1 MASVNIP
8 IISEFDAKGTQ
19 KAIKEFQSLE
29 GASAK
34 ASFAI
39 KKAALPAA
47 AAIAGLGVAL
57 VGATKAA
64 MEDQAE
70 QVQLA
75 LVLQNV
81 TGATDEQV
89 KATEDMIS
97 KMSLASG
104 VADSELRPALA
115 VLTRGTKDIA
125 EANKA
130 LALAQDISASSGA
143 SLSQV
148 SDALAM
154 AYGGNMKALGALSPG
169 IKAMIKDGASLDDV
183 MNVLGGTFGGAS
195 DAAAATAE
203 GGMKR
208 LGIALAETKE
218 SIGAALIPIVEAL
231 MPHLIA
237 FGAWAQENTKVF
249 LIVAGAIGGIAL
261 TILALNAAM
270 KVYAAAQL
278 IVNGVVA
285 IFNALLLAN
294 PITLVLLAVVAFIAI
309 LAALYFKFEVVR
321 KIVDTVFQA
330 MLAGGKAVFDGL
342 TTYFTGLYNV
352 FKTLFNGIA
361 KLWNNT
367 VGKLAFKI
375 PSWVPGLGGFGFEVP
390 NIPYLA
396 EGGIVTGP
404 TLAMIGERGP
414 EAVIPLSGRNSGMG
428 GNYTINITGG
438 LSSSADIGKA
448 VVNAIRQFNLTNG
461 PANIQVA

>member
-19 KAIKEFQSLE
+19 RAIKEFQSLE
-29 GASAK
+29 GASKK
-34 ASFAI
+34 AQFAI
-39 KKAALPAA
+39 KKAAIPAA
-47 AAIAGLGVAL
+47 AAVAGLGIAL

-75 LVLQNV
+75 LALENV
-81 TGATDEQV
+81 TGATDAQV
-89 KATEDMIS
+89 KASEDMIS

-115 VLTRGTKDIA
+115 TLVRGTKDIA
-125 EANKA
+125 TATDA
-130 LALAQDISASSGA
+130 LSLAQDISAGSGKDLA
-143 SLSQV
+143 TV
-148 SDALAM
+148 SDALAK
-154 AYGGNMKALGALSPG
+154 AYGGNMKGLAALSPE
-169 IKAMIKDGASLDDV
+169 IKAMIKDGASLEEV
-183 MNVLGGTFGGAS
+183 MAVLGGSFGGAS
-195 DAAAATAE
+195 AAAAETAE

-218 SIGAALIPIVEAL
+218 SIGAALIPVVEAL
-231 MPHLIA
+231 LPPLLA

-270 KVYAAAQL
+270 KVYAAAQM

-285 IFNALLLAN
+285 VFNALLLAN
-294 PITLVLLAVVAFIAI
+294 PVTLIVLAIVAFIAI
-309 LAALYFKFEVVR
+309 LTALYFKFDTVR
-321 KIVDTVFQA
+321 KIVDTVFKA

-342 TTYFTGLYNV
+342 TTYFDGV
-352 FKTLFNGIA
+352 FSIFKTLFNAIA

-367 VGKLAFKI
+367 IGKLSFSV
-375 PSWVPGLGGFGFEVP
+375 PDWVPGIGGKGFDVP
-390 NIPYLA
+390 NIPMLA
-396 EGGIVTGP
+396 DGGIVTGP
-404 TLAMIGERGP
+404 TLAMIGEKGP
-414 EAVIPLSGRNSGMG
+414 EAVIPLSGRGGGM

-438 LSSSADIGKA
+438 LGSSAEIGTA
-448 VVNAIRQFNLTNG
+448 VVNAIRAFNRQNG
-461 PANIQVA
+461 PANIAVA

>member
-29 GASAK
+29 GASKK
-34 ASFAI
+34 AQFAI

-47 AAIAGLGVAL
+47 AAVAGLGVAL

-75 LVLQNV
+75 LALTNV
-81 TGATDEQV
+81 TGASEAQI
-89 KATEDMIS
+89 KAEEDMIT

-115 VLTRGTKDIA
+115 ALTRGTHDIE

-130 LALAQDISASSGA
+130 LALAQDISAGSGKDLA
-143 SLSQV
+143 TV
-148 SDALAM
+148 SDALAK
-154 AYGGNMKALGALSPG
+154 AYGGNMKALGALSPE
-169 IKAMIKDGASLDDV
+169 IKAMVKDGASLDEI
-183 MNVLGGTFGGAS
+183 MNVLGGSFGGAS
-195 DAAAATAE
+195 AAAAATAE

-218 SIGAALIPIVEAL
+218 SIGAALIPAVEAL
-231 MPHLIA
+231 LPFLIA
-237 FGAWAQENTKVF
+237 FGAWAQEHTKVF

-270 KVYAAAQL
+270 KVYAAAQM

-294 PITLVLLAVVAFIAI
+294 PVTLVILAIVAFIAI
-309 LAALYFKFEVVR
+309 LVALYFKFETVR
-321 KIVDTVFQA
+321 KIVDTVFDA
-330 MLAGGKAVFDGL
+330 MLVGGKAVFDGL
-342 TTYFTGLYNV
+342 VTYFTGVYSI

-361 KLWNNT
+361 TIWNNT
-367 VGKLAFKI
+367 IGKLSFKI
-375 PSWVPGLGGFGFEVP
+375 PSWVPGLGGFGFSVP
-390 NIPYLA
+390 NIPMLA
-396 EGGIVTGP
+396 DGGIVTGP

-414 EAVIPLSGRNSGMG
+414 EAVVPLSGRGG
-428 GNYTINITGG
+428 GLGNYTINITGG
-438 LSSSADIGKA
+438 LGSSAEIGTA
-448 VVNAIRQFNLTNG
+448 VVNAIRAFNRQNG
-461 PANIQVA
+461 PANIAVA

>member
-29 GASAK
+29 GASDK
-34 ASFAI
+34 AQFAI

-47 AAIAGLGVAL
+47 AAVAGLGIAL

-75 LVLQNV
+75 LALTNV
-81 TGATDEQV
+81 TGASEAQI
-89 KATEDMIS
+89 AAEEAMIT

-115 VLTRGTKDIA
+115 SLTRGTHDIE

-130 LALAQDISASSGA
+130 LALAQDISAGSGKDLA
-143 SLSQV
+143 TV
-148 SDALAM
+148 SDALAK
-154 AYGGNMKALGALSPG
+154 AYGGNMKALGALSPE
-169 IKAMIKDGASLDDV
+169 IKAMVKDGASLDEI
-183 MNVLGGTFGGAS
+183 MNVLGGSFGGAS
-195 DAAAATAE
+195 AAAAATAE

-218 SIGAALIPIVEAL
+218 SIGAALIPVVEAL
-231 MPHLIA
+231 LPPLIA
-237 FGAWAQENTKVF
+237 FGAWAQEHTKVF

-261 TILALNAAM
+261 TILTLNAAM
-270 KVYAAAQL
+270 KAYAAAQI
-278 IVNGVVA
+278 IVNGVIA
-285 IFNALLLAN
+285 IFNFLLLAN
-294 PITLVLLAVVAFIAI
+294 PIVLIILAVVAFIAI
-309 LAALYFKFEVVR
+309 LALLYIKFEGVR
-321 KIVDTVFQA
+321 KVVDAVFNF
-330 MLAGGKAVFDGL
+330 MLEGGKSVFEGL
-342 TTYFTGLYNV
+342 STIFTGLYNI

-367 VGKLAFKI
+367 VGKLSFKI
-375 PSWVPGLGGFGFEVP
+375 PSWVPALGGLGFDIP

-414 EAVIPLSGRNSGMG
+414 EAVIPLSGRGGGM

-438 LSSSADIGKA
+438 LGSSAEIGTA
-448 VVNAIRQFNLTNG
+448 VVNAIRAFNRQNG
-461 PANIQVA
+461 PANIAVA

>member
-29 GASAK
+29 GASKK

-39 KKAALPAA
+39 KKAAVPAA
-47 AAIAGLGVAL
+47 AAIAGLGFAL

-75 LVLQNV
+75 LTLENV
-81 TGATDEQV
+81 TGATDDQI

-115 VLTRGTKDIA
+115 SLVRGTKDIE

-130 LALAQDISASSGA
+130 LALAQDISAGSGKDLA
-143 SLSQV
+143 TV
-148 SDALAM
+148 SDALAK
-154 AYGGNMKALGALSPG
+154 AYGGNMKGLAALSPE
-169 IKAMIKDGASLDDV
+169 IKMMIKDGASLEEV

-195 DAAAATAE
+195 AAAAETAE

-218 SIGAALIPIVEAL
+218 SIGAALIPVVEAL
-231 MPHLIA
+231 LPPLIA
-237 FGAWAQENTKVF
+237 FGAWAQENTQVF

-270 KVYAAAQL
+270 KVYAAAQM

-285 IFNALLLAN
+285 VFNALLLAN
-294 PITLVLLAVVAFIAI
+294 PATLVVLAIVAFIAI
-309 LAALYFKFEVVR
+309 LTALYFKFDTVR
-321 KIVDTVFQA
+321 KIVDTVFKA

-342 TTYFTGLYNV
+342 TTYFDGV
-352 FKTLFNGIA
+352 FSIFKTLFNAIA

-367 VGKLAFKI
+367 IGKLSFSV
-375 PSWVPGLGGFGFEVP
+375 PDWVPGLGGKGFDVP
-390 NIPYLA
+390 NIPMLA
-396 EGGIVTGP
+396 DGGIVTGP
-404 TLAMIGERGP
+404 TLAMIGESGP
-414 EAVIPLSGRNSGMG
+414 EAVIPLSGRGGGM

-438 LSSSADIGKA
+438 LGSSAEIGTA
-448 VVNAIRQFNLTNG
+448 VVNAIRAFNRQNG
-461 PANIQVA
+461 PANIAVA

>member
-29 GASAK
+29 GASKK

-39 KKAALPAA
+39 KKAAVPAA
-47 AAIAGLGVAL
+47 AAIAGLGFAL

-75 LVLQNV
+75 LTLENV
-81 TGATDEQV
+81 TGATDDQI

-115 VLTRGTKDIA
+115 SLVRGTKDIE

-130 LALAQDISASSGA
+130 LALAQDISAGSGKDLA
-143 SLSQV
+143 TV
-148 SDALAM
+148 SDALAK
-154 AYGGNMKALGALSPG
+154 AYGGNMKGLAALSPE
-169 IKAMIKDGASLDDV
+169 IKMMIKDGASLEEV

-195 DAAAATAE
+195 AAAAETAE

-218 SIGAALIPIVEAL
+218 SIGAALIPVVEAL
-231 MPHLIA
+231 LPPLLA
-237 FGAWAQENTKVF
+237 FGAWAQENTQVF

-270 KVYAAAQL
+270 KVYAAAQM

-285 IFNALLLAN
+285 VFNALLLAN
-294 PITLVLLAVVAFIAI
+294 PVTLIVLAIVAFIAI
-309 LAALYFKFEVVR
+309 LTALYFKFDTVR
-321 KIVDTVFQA
+321 KIVDTVFKG

-342 TTYFTGLYNV
+342 TTYFDGV
-352 FKTLFNGIA
+352 FAIFKTLFNAIA

-367 VGKLAFKI
+367 IGKLSFSV
-375 PSWVPGLGGFGFEVP
+375 PDWVPGLGGKGFDVP
-390 NIPYLA
+390 NIPMLA
-396 EGGIVTGP
+396 DGGIVTGP
-404 TLAMIGERGP
+404 TLAMIGEKGP
-414 EAVIPLSGRNSGMG
+414 EAVIPLSGRGGGM

-438 LSSSADIGKA
+438 LGSSAEIGTA
-448 VVNAIRQFNLTNG
+448 VVNAIRAFNRQNG
-461 PANIQVA
+461 PANIAVA